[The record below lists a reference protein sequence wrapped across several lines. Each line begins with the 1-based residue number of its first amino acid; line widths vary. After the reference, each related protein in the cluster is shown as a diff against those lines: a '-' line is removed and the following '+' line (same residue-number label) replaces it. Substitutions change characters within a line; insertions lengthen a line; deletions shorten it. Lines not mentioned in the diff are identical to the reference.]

1 MEAALLSFGLAFVIA
16 IATFFIYRGLRNSH
30 SVSWTDIA
38 IGISLLLLCCG
49 AIIVEVISD
58 WGIVALVQ
66 TFFGSGAAVLSG
78 LSLAVVLD
86 RWRKLVG
93 LIIAIGVP
101 LTLYAS
107 LEVGFPYSPNE
118 IIHRN
123 GEAIARALN
132 DYYVD
137 NKTYPQDLSELV
149 PNYLSDLKEPK
160 SIWGWLYVG
169 NDDDF
174 TLGYVSYVDK
184 MGYIVCKYSRKTPKW
199 DCPLDYSTAPFH
211 LEPTPMP

>member
-1 MEAALLSFGLAFVIA
+1 MEVALLSYGLTFVIV
-16 IATFFIYRGLRNSH
+16 IVTFFIYRGLRNSQ
-30 SVSWTDIA
+30 SVSWAKIA
-38 IGISLLLLCCG
+38 IGISLILLCCG
-49 AIIVEVISD
+49 VIIVEVIND
-58 WGIVALVQ
+58 WGFVAYIQILL
-66 TFFGSGAAVLSG
+66 GSGAAVLSG
-78 LSLAVVLD
+78 VSFVVVLD
-86 RWRKLVG
+86 RWRKLGG
-93 LIIAIGVP
+93 LIIAIGIP

-123 GEAIARALN
+123 GEEIARALN
-132 DYYVD
+132 NYYVD
-137 NKTYPQDLSELV
+137 SKAYPQTLSELV

-184 MGYIVCKYSRKTPKW
+184 MGYTICKYSKKTPKW